1 VRNDDGHLCSLAAP
15 GKWQIVYEPG
25 KWKRGGA
32 GSKLFAVSS
41 AELACQYG
49 KIERGH
55 FRRLWH
61 NPPAGTILVGQIKLV
76 RRIWP
81 ED

>member
-1 VRNDDGHLCSLAAP
+1 MEVWEALGKDVEVLRRFLTMDRNRWEAFWSGVNT
-15 GKWQIVYEPG
+15 G
-25 KWKRGGA
+25 
-32 GSKLFAVSS
+32 
-41 AELACQYG
+41 
-49 KIERGH
+49 
-55 FRRLWH
+55 LWH